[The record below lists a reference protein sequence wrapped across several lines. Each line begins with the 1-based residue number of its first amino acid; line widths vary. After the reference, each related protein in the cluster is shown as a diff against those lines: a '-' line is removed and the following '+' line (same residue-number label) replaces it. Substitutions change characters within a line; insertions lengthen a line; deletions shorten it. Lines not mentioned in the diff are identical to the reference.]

1 LNESRTLYRKRIISH
16 EGTKTRRFEEQGWR
30 SKVGKILGIWFWSL
44 DLTLGLLLS
53 MTEIKLR
60 AFVASCE
67 FIERESFL
75 RFDWVLCLVADGCF
89 SLVGMER
96 GW

>member
-1 LNESRTLYRKRIISH
+1 MDI
-16 EGTKTRRFEEQGWR
+16 GGA
-30 SKVGKILGIWFWSL
+30 GCWSL

-67 FIERESFL
+67 FMVRD
-75 RFDWVLCLVADGCF
+75 RFCDLIGCYAVLLKSVFCLLQWVIIVRLMTKYV
-89 SLVGMER
+89 VP
-96 GW
+96 